1 MWAMHAFARIIGK
14 SVDYSIYKNRSL
26 NCKYLIARNKDGN
39 PNESCQIMRE
49 KFEVL
54 HLKNEN

>member
-1 MWAMHAFARIIGK
+1 MHAFARIIGK

-39 PNESCQIMRE
+39 PNESCKIMRE